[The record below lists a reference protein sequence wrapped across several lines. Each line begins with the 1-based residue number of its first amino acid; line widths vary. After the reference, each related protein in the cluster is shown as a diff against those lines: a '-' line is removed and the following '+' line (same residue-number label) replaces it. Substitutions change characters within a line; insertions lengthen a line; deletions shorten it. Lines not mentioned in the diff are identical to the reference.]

1 MEFFALIIGIVIF
14 VITSLLAL
22 AGRVHPE
29 PQARRMGRKIGIA
42 GIVILAIAFI
52 QAATVS
58 VPQRTVGI
66 ETTFGKV
73 VGTKSPGLSFK
84 APWSKVEKMDA
95 TEQRVDYRGDSAIEV
110 KLANNARAYLDISVR
125 WNLKEE
131 GAIEAYSKYR
141 NADIGVIQGNV
152 IDFSVRESLKNV
164 ISDYDPLN
172 PESQA
177 TGNSSLGAYQEELL
191 KALRAS
197 AGDSYN
203 IESVSIDNIRFDA
216 ETQKRIDAL
225 ASETAKTRTAEQAKK
240 TAEQEAEANR
250 ILSESITDETN
261 TSKCLDIVDRNGQ
274 SPLGCF
280 PNNGVT
286 PTTSVDK

>member
-1 MEFFALIIGIVIF
+1 MEFGVFIVGIIIF
-14 VITSLLAL
+14 VITSLIALGGRRVDGAAERRLARNI
-22 AGRVHPE
+22 GRLGV
-29 PQARRMGRKIGIA
+29 
-42 GIVILAIAFI
+42 IVLIVTTL

-73 VGTKSPGLSFK
+73 VNTKSPGLSFK

-95 TEQRVDYRGDSAIEV
+95 TEQRADYRGNQAIEV

-131 GAIEAYSKYR
+131 GAMEAYSKYR

-152 IDFSVRESLKNV
+152 IDFSVRESLKRV

-172 PESQA
+172 PESAA
-177 TGNSSLGAYQEELL
+177 TGNSSLGEYQEELL
-191 KALRAS
+191 EALRTS
-197 AGDSYN
+197 AGNSYH
-203 IESVSIDNIRFDA
+203 IESVSIDNIRFDD

-250 ILSESITDETN
+250 ILSESITDATN
-261 TSKCLDIVDRNGQ
+261 TSKCLDIVDRNSQ